1 MLTVLVGLAANALV
15 AVLKSIVAVVTGSAS
30 MVAEAAHSW
39 ADTGNEVFLF
49 IAERRAKKP
58 ADTLHPLGYGREAY
72 VWSMIAAFGLFTV
85 GSAVSILHGVQSL
98 SALETEAS
106 HGWAY
111 AVLGAAFVLEGISFT
126 QARRET
132 VAGARQAQMSRFEFL
147 ESTSNPTLRAVYFED
162 AAALVGL
169 VIAGLGMW
177 LHQITGNPVYDAIGS
192 ILVGVL
198 LGVVAIWL
206 IARNMAFL
214 NGQVADG
221 RPYEAALRWLLAR
234 PEVAAVTFLH
244 LEYVGPGTVFVIG
257 SVDLEGDDSESQA
270 ARELQQLEDDLRTHP
285 NVAFAVMSLA
295 APGVAPLLPESEV
308 PGPGVGD

>member
-1 MLTVLVGLAANALV
+1 MLTVLVALAANALV

-49 IAERRAKKP
+49 IAERRAKTP

-106 HGWAY
+106 YGWAY

-221 RPYEAALRWLLAR
+221 RPYEAALRWLLAPPGGRRGHLPPPRIRR
-234 PEVAAVTFLH
+234 PRHGLRHRLGRSRRRRLRVPGRTRAA
-244 LEYVGPGTVFVIG
+244 
-257 SVDLEGDDSESQA
+257 A
-270 ARELQQLEDDLRTHP
+270 ARGRPAGAPQCRLRGD
-285 NVAFAVMSLA
+285 VARGARRRA
-295 APGVAPLLPESEV
+295 AAS
-308 PGPGVGD
+308 

>member
-1 MLTVLVGLAANALV
+1 MLTVLVALAANALV

-106 HGWAY
+106 YGWAY

-206 IARNMAFL
+206 IARNMASSTVRSPTGAPTRPRCAGSWPARKSPRSPSSTS
-214 NGQVADG
+214 NTSAPARSSSSARSISRATTPSPRPRASCSSSRTTCG
-221 RPYEAALRWLLAR
+221 RTP
-234 PEVAAVTFLH
+234 
-244 LEYVGPGTVFVIG
+244 
-257 SVDLEGDDSESQA
+257 
-270 ARELQQLEDDLRTHP
+270 
-285 NVAFAVMSLA
+285 MS
-295 APGVAPLLPESEV
+295 PSR
-308 PGPGVGD
+308 

>member
-1 MLTVLVGLAANALV
+1 
-15 AVLKSIVAVVTGSAS
+15 

-221 RPYEAALRWLLAR
+221 RPYEAALRWLLPR

-270 ARELQQLEDDLRTHP
+270 ARELQQLEDDLRAHP